1 MPVLRLRRRPGR
13 QRKLI
18 AVIAT
23 HPRATDRNLAAVEAD
38 LAFGS
43 APALPHS
50 VAAPAMRFAGELLGI
65 LAQHL
70 LNSFN
75 PSRQTKA
82 LKRAVHILPS
92 RRKAGH
98 ERERWG
104 HGSAGHGV
112 ALLCGFGTP
121 SLTAQGGQR
130 LHPYFNNGRDIP
142 VSFPFGEARSP
153 TSSSSSR
160 KCKSHLSRLNCH
172 GAKMCGSVAVPRSAI
187 LRPQHS

>member
-1 MPVLRLRRRPGR
+1 
-13 QRKLI
+13 
-18 AVIAT
+18 A
-23 HPRATDRNLAAVEAD
+23 
-38 LAFGS
+38 S

-92 RRKAGH
+92 RLKAGH
-98 ERERWG
+98 EHERRG
-104 HGSAGHGV
+104 HGSAGHSV

-142 VSFPFGEARSP
+142 RNGALPRL
-153 TSSSSSR
+153 R
-160 KCKSHLSRLNCH
+160 KWRVVNL
-172 GAKMCGSVAVPRSAI
+172 AVRI
-187 LRPQHS
+187 